1 MAFEP
6 YECMKSVSGI
16 KAILYQYETVLIR
29 LCRFLFAAL
38 IAFSFSAC
46 SEYLNGKPFRT
57 NFIEIKSNG
66 KLACLDNVASD
77 MQKFLDST
85 GSSAEIDQ
93 TVTCINTTLTE
104 LQTRVEGRAEAT
116 SFTSEEIYEILAK
129 FASQAN
135 VSKLAAQNLVLLKAA
150 LLGGETGK
158 ITKAEIN
165 LLKNYLL
172 IVKDEAK
179 KLKPYIQLFYFRS
192 SERAYSKTFIKEGF
206 DQLNQSLKTLY
217 RQSNLSVTNYSFEN
231 FKELIINLLNLSED
245 KITIAEMAS
254 KLNAVLNGNLTD
266 LTDNERLA
274 YIDNMTEALRL
285 YSVYTNGYAKFEI
298 VTSAG
303 LNETF
308 DFFDQGFRLLE
319 NSLQYKKN
327 QSISGS
333 SIDGLVS
340 AVTKSNLSPYKLSAY
355 TLAIFYRTIVVRVF
369 EAGAKGNI
377 SGFSALKAFHLKNIK
392 SELATYRVYSKLLER
407 IASEDLFARR
417 GITTAPLREVQLAI
431 GAISAAAE
439 TEILSQ
445 FDSGTQAKI
454 VNNVNDLKSEFLGSA
469 PVIYHNKKLGIAI
482 NQDSW
487 GQNWRDLARGLYIKM
502 LTRLL
507 MQGWGQIY
515 PLENIGTNS
524 LTETDMANWYAEFK
538 YFGIEAKMFDP
549 RTFNS
554 GPTAYKTGN
563 LFTRSGNG
571 DSRLSFKETLETLGI
586 LMTGSGVLYKEMS
599 DSLATAGCNLPE
611 LDVFDNH
618 WNFETCYLQ
627 VVQSNYK
634 KYFSS
639 LPHLVAYL
647 DTLNVDQ
654 VKFYFESV
662 INVVRTDEA
671 NAGTKIE
678 TTDIQSM
685 NSLVHFVEGLYLS
698 HDLNQN
704 RSLSEA
710 EIRAAYP
717 KFLNIATEFA
727 NKASRAQIEEFTSW
741 KGDLAGYSC
750 FTEQDLVRES
760 FVFLIYNGRTPTQDD
775 FNSFPC
781 FQGTPLLYFTGEVD
795 RKVMLNTFKALKS
808 VLGN

>member
-1 MAFEP
+1 
-6 YECMKSVSGI
+6 
-16 KAILYQYETVLIR
+16 
-29 LCRFLFAAL
+29 
-38 IAFSFSAC
+38 
-46 SEYLNGKPFRT
+46 
-57 NFIEIKSNG
+57 
-66 KLACLDNVASD
+66 

-85 GSSAEIDQ
+85 GSTAEIDQ
-93 TVTCINTTLTE
+93 TVSCINTTLTE

-116 SFTSEEIYEILAK
+116 AFTSAEVYEIFAK

-135 VSKLAAQNLVLLKAA
+135 VSLQAAQNLVLLKSA
-150 LLGGETGK
+150 LLGGDTGK
-158 ITKAEIN
+158 ITKAEIS

-172 IVKDEAK
+172 LVKDEAK
-179 KLKPYIQLFYFRS
+179 RLKPYIQLFYFKS
-192 SERAYSKTFIKEGF
+192 SERAFSKAFIKEGF

-217 RQSNLSVTNYSFEN
+217 RSSNLTSADYSFEK
-231 FKELIINLLNLSED
+231 FKDLVINLLNLTED
-245 KITIAEMAS
+245 KKVMAEMANR
-254 KLNAVLNGNLTD
+254 LNNVLNGNLTV
-266 LTDNERLA
+266 LTEVERLA
-274 YIDNMTEALRL
+274 YIDNITEALRL
-285 YSVYTNGYAKFEI
+285 YAVYSNGYAKFEI
-298 VTSAG
+298 VTSGG

-308 DFFDQGFRLLE
+308 DFIDQAFRLVE

-327 QSISGS
+327 QSISGA

-340 AVTKSNLSPYKLSAY
+340 ALTKSNLLPYKLSAY
-355 TLAIFYRTIVVRVF
+355 TLATFYRTVVVRVF

-377 SGFSALKAFHLKNIK
+377 SGFTALKAFHLKNIK
-392 SELATYRVYSKLLER
+392 SELGTYRIYSKMLER
-407 IASEDLFARR
+407 VASEDLFARR
-417 GITTAPLREVQLAI
+417 GISTAPLREIQLAL
-431 GAISAAAE
+431 GATSAAAE
-439 TEILSQ
+439 TDLLSQ
-445 FDSGTQAKI
+445 FDSSTQGRI
-454 VNNVNDLKSEFLGSA
+454 INNVNDLKAEFLETA
-469 PVIYHNKKLGIAI
+469 PVIYHTKKIGVAI
-482 NQDSW
+482 NQDIW

-515 PLENIGTNS
+515 PLENVSTNS
-524 LTETDMANWYAEFK
+524 LTELDMTNWYSEFK
-538 YFGIEAKMFDP
+538 YFGIETKMFDP

-571 DSRLSFKETLETLGI
+571 DGRLSFKETLETLGI
-586 LMTGSGVLYKEMS
+586 LLTGSGVLYKEFS
-599 DSLATAGCNLPE
+599 DELAAANCNLPE
-611 LDVFDNH
+611 LDIFDNH
-618 WNFETCYLQ
+618 WNFESCLLQ
-627 VVQSNYK
+627 VAQINYK
-634 KYFSS
+634 QYFSS

-647 DTLNVDQ
+647 DTLNADQ
-654 VKFYFESV
+654 VKAYFESV
-662 INVVRTDEA
+662 LNVVRTDEH
-671 NAGTKIE
+671 NAGSKIE

-685 NSLVHFVEGLYLS
+685 NSLIHFVEGLYLK
-698 HDLNQN
+698 HDLNLN

-710 EIRAAYP
+710 EIRSAYP

-727 NKASRAQIEEFTSW
+727 NKASRDQIEEFKSW

-750 FTEQDLVRES
+750 FTEADLVRES

>member
-1 MAFEP
+1 MPFEL
-6 YECMKSVSGI
+6 YKVMKSCSGL
-16 KAILYQYETVLIR
+16 KAFLYQYETAVIR
-29 LCRFLFAAL
+29 LCRFLLAASTV
-38 IAFSFSAC
+38 ISFSAC
-46 SEYLNGKPFRT
+46 SEYLKGKPFRT
-57 NFIEIKSNG
+57 NFIEIKSDG

-77 MQKFLDST
+77 MQKFFDST
-85 GSSAEIDQ
+85 GSTAEIDQ
-93 TVTCINTTLTE
+93 TVTCINMTLTE
-104 LQTRVEGRAEAT
+104 LQTRVEGRNEAT
-116 SFTSEEIYEILAK
+116 AFTADEVYEILAK

-135 VSKLAAQNLVLLKAA
+135 VSLHAAQNLVLLKAA

-158 ITKAEIN
+158 ITKIEIN

-172 IVKDEAK
+172 LVSDEAK
-179 KLKPYIQLFYFRS
+179 HLKPYIQLFFFRS
-192 SERAYSKTFIKEGF
+192 SEQAYSKAFIKEGF

-217 RQSNLSVTNYSFEN
+217 RNSNLTSADYSFDN
-231 FKELIINLLNLSED
+231 FKELVINLLNLTDD
-245 KITIAEMAS
+245 KKAMAEMAS
-254 KLNAVLNGNLTD
+254 KLNAVLNGNLTV
-266 LTDNERLA
+266 LTEVERLV
-274 YIDNMTEALRL
+274 YIDNLTEALRL
-285 YSVYTNGYAKFEI
+285 YSVYSNGYAKFEI
-298 VTSAG
+298 VTSGG
-303 LNETF
+303 LKETF
-308 DFFDQGFRLLE
+308 DFIDQAFRLLE

-327 QSISGS
+327 QSISGT

-340 AVTKSNLSPYKLSAY
+340 AVTKSNLLPYKLSAY
-355 TLAIFYRTIVVRVF
+355 TLAIFYRTVVVRVF
-369 EAGAKGNI
+369 ESGAKGSI
-377 SGFSALKAFHLKNIK
+377 SAFTALKAFHLKNIK
-392 SELATYRVYSKLLER
+392 SELATFRVYSKMLER
-407 IASEDLFARR
+407 IASEELFARR
-417 GITTAPLREVQLAI
+417 GISSAPLREMQLAL
-431 GAISAAAE
+431 GALSAASE
-439 TEILSQ
+439 SDILAQ
-445 FDSGTQAKI
+445 FDSGTQVRI
-454 VNNVNDLKSEFLGSA
+454 INNVNDLKTEFLESV
-469 PVIYHNKKLGIAI
+469 PVIYHNKKIGVAI
-482 NQDSW
+482 NQEIW

-515 PLENIGTNS
+515 PLENTATNY
-524 LTETDMANWYAEFK
+524 LTEVDMANWYSEFK
-538 YFGIEAKMFDP
+538 YFGIETKMFDP

-571 DSRLSFKETLETLGI
+571 DSRLSFKETFETLGI
-586 LMTGSGVLYKEMS
+586 LMTGGGVLFKEMH
-599 DSLATAGCNLPE
+599 DGLAAATCNLPE

-618 WNFETCYLQ
+618 WNFETCLLQ
-627 VVQSNYK
+627 VLQNNYK
-634 KYFSS
+634 KYYSS

-647 DTLNVDQ
+647 DTLNGDQ
-654 VKFYFESV
+654 ARSYFESV
-662 INVVRTDEA
+662 INVVRTDES

-685 NSLVHFVEGLYLS
+685 NSLLHFVEGLYLN

-704 RSLSEA
+704 RSLSES

-781 FQGTPLLYFTGEVD
+781 FQGKPLLYFTGEVD
-795 RKVMLNTFKALKS
+795 RKAMLNTFKALKS